1 MEDLISLY
9 QAIDELLY
17 ACQLWEIRVE
27 RDSDITPETLIYI
40 DICEEDD
47 EETFSLITSEE
58 LNSNFRNYFRKRL
71 DKLNEEFEDL
81 LALGVVD
88 EDNEDDFLAFTP
100 SPDEY
105 KNWKLQVINYLAHKL
120 VFRENK

>member
-40 DICEEDD
+40 NICEEDD